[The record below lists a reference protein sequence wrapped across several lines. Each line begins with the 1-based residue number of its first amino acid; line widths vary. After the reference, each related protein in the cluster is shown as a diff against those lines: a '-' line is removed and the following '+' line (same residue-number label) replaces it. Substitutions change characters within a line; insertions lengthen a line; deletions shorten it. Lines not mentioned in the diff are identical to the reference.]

1 MSGGDKM
8 DAKIVL
14 YGAGKRGRALYRFL
28 KMLGEA
34 DIIYGFCDREWEKI
48 SAIDNKKIYSP
59 MELKE
64 DNIKYYITIA
74 DNVTKNDVIQKLGK
88 ENCIEFMELADHL
101 HIDRVEFERD
111 YCAFMH
117 IDNMDGYFEKAEKE
131 EYLDVFWNLQSVF
144 YKMFC
149 RLDLT
154 NVIELACGRGRHVPF
169 YKEKAE
175 VITLVDI
182 LQKNIDICKN
192 RFYDVEKIKYYKN
205 DGYDLSELGSNLY
218 SALFS
223 YDAMVHFELID
234 IYLYLQDIYRVLKP
248 GGRAFLHHSNYSID
262 PKAAF
267 GSTPH
272 GRSFMS
278 KECFAYLAYRAG
290 FNILEQE
297 TIDWDGTLE
306 LDCLTLIEKPID

>member
-1 MSGGDKM
+1 M

-14 YGAGKRGRALYRFL
+14 YGAGKRGQRHYNFL
-28 KMLGEA
+28 KTLGYA

-48 SAIDNKKIYSP
+48 SAIDDKKVYSL
-59 MELKE
+59 MELKG
-64 DNIKYYITIA
+64 DDIKYCIAIA
-74 DNVTKNDVIQKLGK
+74 DDVTKDDVVQNLGE
-88 ENCIEFMELADHL
+88 ENCIEFIELADYL
-101 HIDRVEFERD
+101 HIDRVRFERE
-111 YCAFMH
+111 YCAFTH
-117 IDNMDGYFEKAEKE
+117 IDGMDGYFERAERE
-131 EYLDVFWNLQSVF
+131 ECLDVFWNFESIF

-169 YKEKAE
+169 YKEKAGM
-175 VITLVDI
+175 ITLVDI

-192 RFYDVEKIKYYKN
+192 RFYGVEKIKYYKN
-205 DGYDLSELGSNLY
+205 DGYDLGELGSDSY
-218 SALFS
+218 TSLFS

-234 IYLYLQDIYRVLKP
+234 IYSYLQDIYRVLKH

-267 GSTPH
+267 GNAPH

-290 FNILEQE
+290 FNVLEQK
-297 TIDWDGTLE
+297 TIDWGGVLE